1 MPAIQRPR
9 WLHAPILAALIL
21 TSAFAAP
28 LQQGLNVLITQ
39 VDTTQ
44 FPSITVYVSVT
55 DAAGEPIAIDPA
67 QITLSEN
74 GAAVQVDELR
84 ALGEGEPE
92 TSALATLLVLDAS
105 GSMNQSGKLEGA
117 KAAARA
123 YVEQMHPGDQT
134 GVLAFNT
141 SARLL
146 QPLTADR
153 EALLEAIDGLRAG
166 EDTAM
171 YDALGEAV
179 GVLEP
184 FTGRKAIIVLTDGL
198 DNRSQAT
205 PDAVLALIGPGGLSI
220 SAIGLGDPAVR
231 GVSLSGLDEPAL
243 RSLAE
248 RAGGSYAFAEDPASL
263 KSVYER
269 YGRALH
275 SEYALTYITAARLR
289 DGLNRSLAVSLSGGA
304 AAAAAEGKYNPG
316 GLVPEVAQAE
326 SWPLFF
332 GLLIALLALLVAP
345 GLIGRGL
352 RAARGQKGG
361 AEKRVRLVDKP
372 KPRVRLR

>member
-1 MPAIQRPR
+1 MDAPEKTR
-9 WLHAPILAALIL
+9 WQHVLMLASLIL

-28 LQQGLNVLITQ
+28 LQQGQNVLITQ

-44 FPSITVYVSVT
+44 FPRITVYVSVT

-74 GAAVQVDELR
+74 GSAVQVDELQ
-84 ALGEGEPE
+84 ALGEGELE
-92 TSALATLLVLDAS
+92 TSALATLLVLDVS

-123 YVEQMHPGDQT
+123 YVEQMQPGDQA

-153 EALLEAIDGLRAG
+153 EALLQAIDGLRAG

-179 GVLEP
+179 GILQP
-184 FTGRKAIIVLTDGL
+184 FTGRKAIIVLTDGM
-198 DNRSQAT
+198 DNRSQLS
-205 PDAVLALIGPGGLSI
+205 PDEVLEQIGPGGLSI
-220 SAIGLGDPAVR
+220 STIGLGDPAVQ
-231 GVSLSGLDEPAL
+231 GVSLSGLDEAAL
-243 RSLAE
+243 QSLATN
-248 RAGGSYAFAEDPASL
+248 AGGSYAFAEDPASL

-275 SEYALTYITAARLR
+275 SEYALTYTTAAKLR
-289 DGLNRSLAVSLSGGA
+289 DGLNRWLSVSLAGA
-304 AAAAAEGKYNPG
+304 APAEGKYNPG
-316 GLVPEVAQAE
+316 GLVPEVAQAG

-332 GLLIALLALLVAP
+332 GLLVLLLALLVAP

-352 RAARGQKGG
+352 RAARRQKSGTG
-361 AEKRVRLVDKP
+361 SRVRLVEKP

>member
-1 MPAIQRPR
+1 MAAIEKNR
-9 WLHAPILAALIL
+9 WLYGLMLASLIL

-28 LQQGLNVLITQ
+28 LQQGSNVLITQ

-44 FPSITVYVSVT
+44 FPRITVYVSVT
-55 DAAGEPIAIDPA
+55 DAAGEPIAINPE

-74 GAAVQVDELR
+74 GAAVQVGELR
-84 ALGEGEPE
+84 AVGEGELE
-92 TSALATLLVLDAS
+92 TSALATMLVLDVS

-123 YVEQMHPGDQT
+123 YVDQMQPGDQA
-134 GVLAFNT
+134 GVLTFNT

-153 EALLEAIDGLRAG
+153 EALLQAIDGLRAG
-166 EDTAM
+166 DDTAM

-179 GVLEP
+179 GILQP
-184 FTGRKAIIVLTDGL
+184 FSGRKAIIVLTDGM
-198 DNRSQAT
+198 DNRSRLS
-205 PDAVLALIGPGGLSI
+205 PDQVLAQIGPGGLSI
-220 SAIGLGDPAVR
+220 STIGLGDPAVQ
-231 GVSLSGLDEPAL
+231 GVSLSGLDEAAL
-243 RSLAE
+243 KSLATN
-248 RAGGSYAFAEDPASL
+248 AGGSYAFAEDPASL
-263 KSVYER
+263 KSAYER

-289 DGLNRSLAVSLSGGA
+289 DGLNRSLSVSLAGA
-304 AAAAAEGKYNPG
+304 APAESGYNPG
-316 GLVPEVAQAE
+316 GLVPEVAQAA

-332 GLLIALLALLVAP
+332 GALIVLLVLLVAP

-352 RAARGQKGG
+352 RSARGQKSG
-361 AEKRVRLVDKP
+361 AGSRVRLVEKP

>member
-1 MPAIQRPR
+1 MAALEKNR
-9 WLHAPILAALIL
+9 WLHALMLAALFL

-28 LQQGLNVLITQ
+28 LQQGSSVLITQ

-44 FPSITVYVSVT
+44 FPRITVYVSVT
-55 DAAGEPIAIDPA
+55 DAAGEPIAVNPA

-74 GAAVQVDELR
+74 GSAVQVDEVR
-84 ALGEGEPE
+84 ALGEGARV
-92 TSALATLLVLDAS
+92 TSELATLLVLDVS

-123 YVEQMHPGDQT
+123 YVEQMQPGDQA
-134 GVLAFNT
+134 GLLAFNT

-153 EALLEAIDGLRAG
+153 EALLQAIDGLQAG

-171 YDALGEAV
+171 YDALGQAV
-179 GVLEP
+179 GILQP
-184 FTGRKAIIVLTDGL
+184 FSGRKAIIVLTDGM
-198 DNRSQAT
+198 DNRSQLG
-205 PDAVLALIGPGGLSI
+205 PDEVLAQIGPGGLSI
-220 SAIGLGDPAVR
+220 STIGLGDPAVQ
-231 GVSLSGLDEPAL
+231 GVSLSGLDEPEL
-243 RSLAE
+243 RSLATN
-248 RAGGSYAFAEDPASL
+248 AGGSYALAEDPASL

-269 YGRALH
+269 YGRVLH

-289 DGLNRSLAVSLSGGA
+289 DGLNRSLSVSLAGA
-304 AAAAAEGKYNPG
+304 APAEGRYNPG
-316 GLVPEVAQAE
+316 GLVPEVGQAA

-332 GLLIALLALLVAP
+332 GVLMVLVVLLVAP

-352 RAARGQKGG
+352 RAARGQKSEAGS
-361 AEKRVRLVDKP
+361 RVRLVEKP

>member
-1 MPAIQRPR
+1 MSTLEKPR
-9 WLHAPILAALIL
+9 WLHAVMLASLVL
-21 TSAFAAP
+21 TSAFTTP
-28 LQQGLNVLITQ
+28 LQQGSNVLITQ

-44 FPSITVYVSVT
+44 FPRITVYVSVT
-55 DAAGEPIAIDPA
+55 DAAGEPIAINPA
-67 QITLSEN
+67 LITLSEN
-74 GAAVQVDELR
+74 GSAVPVDEVR
-84 ALGEGEPE
+84 ALGEGEVV
-92 TSALATLLVLDAS
+92 TSALATLLVLDVS

-123 YVEQMHPGDQT
+123 YVEQLQPGDQA

-153 EALLEAIDGLRAG
+153 EALLQAIDGLRAG

-179 GVLEP
+179 GILQP
-184 FTGRKAIIVLTDGL
+184 FSGRKAIIVLTDGM
-198 DNRSQAT
+198 DNRSQLG
-205 PDAVLALIGPGGLSI
+205 PDEVLAQIGPGGLSI
-220 SAIGLGDPAVR
+220 STIGLGDPAVQ
-231 GVSLSGLDEPAL
+231 GVSLSGLDEAGL
-243 RSLAE
+243 RSLATN
-248 RAGGSYAFAEDPASL
+248 AGGSYAFAEDPASL

-275 SEYALTYITAARLR
+275 SEYALTYTTAAKLR
-289 DGLNRSLAVSLSGGA
+289 DGLNRSLSVRLAGA
-304 AAAAAEGKYNPG
+304 APAEGRYNPG
-316 GLVPEVAQAE
+316 GLVPEVARTDT
-326 SWPLFF
+326 WPMFF
-332 GLLIALLALLVAP
+332 GLLILLLALLIAP

-352 RAARGQKGG
+352 RAARGQKRG
-361 AEKRVRLVDKP
+361 AGSRVRLVEKP

>member
-1 MPAIQRPR
+1 MSTLEKPR
-9 WLHAPILAALIL
+9 WLHAVMLASLVL
-21 TSAFAAP
+21 TSAFTTP
-28 LQQGLNVLITQ
+28 LQQGSNVLITQ

-44 FPSITVYVSVT
+44 FPRITVYVSVT
-55 DAAGEPIAIDPA
+55 DAAGEPIAINPA
-67 QITLSEN
+67 LITLSEN
-74 GAAVQVDELR
+74 GSAVPVDEVR
-84 ALGEGEPE
+84 ALGEGEVV
-92 TSALATLLVLDAS
+92 TSALATLLVLDVS

-123 YVEQMHPGDQT
+123 YVEQLQPGDQA

-153 EALLEAIDGLRAG
+153 EALLQAIDGLRAG

-179 GVLEP
+179 GILQP
-184 FTGRKAIIVLTDGL
+184 FSGRKAIIVLTDGM
-198 DNRSQAT
+198 DNRSQLG
-205 PDAVLALIGPGGLSI
+205 PDEVLAQIGPGGLSI
-220 SAIGLGDPAVR
+220 STIGLGDPAVQ
-231 GVSLSGLDEPAL
+231 GVSLSGLDEAGL
-243 RSLAE
+243 RSLATN
-248 RAGGSYAFAEDPASL
+248 AGGSYAFAEDPASL

-275 SEYALTYITAARLR
+275 SEYALTYTTAAKLR
-289 DGLNRSLAVSLSGGA
+289 DGLNRSLSVSLAGA
-304 AAAAAEGKYNPG
+304 APAEGRYNPG
-316 GLVPEVAQAE
+316 GLVPEVARTDT
-326 SWPLFF
+326 WPMFF
-332 GLLIALLALLVAP
+332 GLLILLLALLIAP

-352 RAARGQKGG
+352 RAARGQKRG
-361 AEKRVRLVDKP
+361 AGSRVRLVEKP